1 MCGPHGLPAPRLAPP
16 MRGPRGLRAPRL
28 APYAGPS
35 RLAPAPAASRACSC
49 GSPPD
54 DLAPQRWSRMDSSR
68 LVRGSMACGPHGSY
82 GPRARPPVQG
92 AMWLAASRARARG
105 LRAPRGPRPHAP
117 APQLASPSA
126 RPLCGTLAACPPAP
140 AAPQLASRP
149 PFLRDMRPW
158 ASPAAPPWRGR
169 ETNVSRE
176 TYPHR
181 VSPSPCC
188 FPPERLHQAPTSPHR
203 PHGSCGLHGSHRP
216 CGSCRPRGSHR
227 LPAPPAARVACS
239 WVALRFFGLRCKF
252 SRFCTRPSRLSTPF
266 SCGQQGKGQVANA
279 SQAFAEAQPLCG
291 ECKTV
296 RICSAAALFSRFCP
310 VFAAS
315 HAG

>member
-1 MCGPHGLPAPRLAPP
+1 MCGPHGLPAPRLAPH
-16 MRGPRGLRAPRL
+16 
-28 APYAGPS
+28 AGPS
-35 RLAPAPAASRACSC
+35 RLA
-49 GSPPD
+49 
-54 DLAPQRWSRMDSSR
+54 
-68 LVRGSMACGPHGSY
+68 
-82 GPRARPPVQG
+82 
-92 AMWLAASRARARG
+92 
-105 LRAPRGPRPHAP
+105 
-117 APQLASPSA
+117 
-126 RPLCGTLAACPPAP
+126 PAP

-181 VSPSPCC
+181 VSPRC

-216 CGSCRPRGSHR
+216 CGSHRPHGSHR
-227 LPAPPAARVACS
+227 PRPPAARVACS

>member
-1 MCGPHGLPAPRLAPP
+1 MRRPRDS
-16 MRGPRGLRAPRL
+16 RAPRL
-28 APYAGPS
+28 APHAGPS
-35 RLAPAPAASRACSC
+35 RLA
-49 GSPPD
+49 
-54 DLAPQRWSRMDSSR
+54 
-68 LVRGSMACGPHGSY
+68 
-82 GPRARPPVQG
+82 
-92 AMWLAASRARARG
+92 
-105 LRAPRGPRPHAP
+105 
-117 APQLASPSA
+117 
-126 RPLCGTLAACPPAP
+126 PPAP

-188 FPPERLHQAPTSPHR
+188 FPPERLHRASTSLRRPRGSCRPHGSHR
-203 PHGSCGLHGSHRP
+203 PHGSC
-216 CGSCRPRGSHR
+216 RPRP
-227 LPAPPAARVACS
+227 LPAARVACP

-296 RICSAAALFSRFCP
+296 RICSAAAFFSRFCP
-310 VFAAS
+310 VLAAS